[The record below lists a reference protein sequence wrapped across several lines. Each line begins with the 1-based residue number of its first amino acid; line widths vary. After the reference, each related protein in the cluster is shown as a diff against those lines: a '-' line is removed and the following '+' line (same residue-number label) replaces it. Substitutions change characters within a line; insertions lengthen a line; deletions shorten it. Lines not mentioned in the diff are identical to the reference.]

1 MQAAGLY
8 AAAGRVMKADS
19 LVSLFENGAD
29 TIAKRSI
36 YEHRQAALA
45 EIALARRNFVEALHL
60 FRASDLA
67 ADGLPATRCSVC
79 VLPHLAR
86 VAERAGWSDSARV
99 FWEGYV
105 TQPAI
110 ERLNSDQWFLPTAY
124 SRLATLASQR
134 GDLATAATYRR
145 SLASLRNQPR

>member
-1 MQAAGLY
+1 
-8 AAAGRVMKADS
+8 
-19 LVSLFENGAD
+19 
-29 TIAKRSI
+29 
-36 YEHRQAALA
+36 
-45 EIALARRNFVEALHL
+45 
-60 FRASDLA
+60 
-67 ADGLPATRCSVC
+67 
-79 VLPHLAR
+79 
-86 VAERAGWSDSARV
+86 V